1 MFDTTYVLRV
11 LITHLLIVQV
21 IGSPF
26 EADAQASHLVRIGLA
41 DAVATTDSD
50 LLSFACPLT
59 LFGHMMGGRKKPG
72 AMVRW
77 GHTCSKHINDLSS
90 GELVTATCLT
100 GCDYIHRLKGM
111 SLKKAIDTTLSWRG
125 KVGLVCSFFACYVF
139 ISMFD

>member
-1 MFDTTYVLRV
+1 M
-11 LITHLLIVQV
+11 

-26 EADAQASHLVRIGLA
+26 EADVQASHLVRIGLA
-41 DAVATTDSD
+41 DAAATSDSD
-50 LLSFACPLT
+50 LLTFGCPLT
-59 LFGHMMGGRKKPG
+59 LFGHLTGGKKPG
-72 AMVRW
+72 VMVKW

-90 GELVTATCLT
+90 VELTCLT

-125 KVGLVCSFFACYVF
+125 KVGLVCSFFTCYVF